1 MSNPEEN
8 QPTEITGGP
17 LPTQTATVVS
27 NHEGE
32 DGMGS
37 RSMTMGRYEE
47 IRRRLAEGRGL
58 REIAR
63 ALNCSRDTVREVRD
77 GARQS
82 PDAPKPFSDPL
93 WMLQLDWPA
102 IVHDLGLGHPLKFI
116 WEEKAQ
122 HLTTYSNFW
131 KQFYRKFPQYR
142 QASVTA
148 REFDPGERVEVDY
161 AGDTLEWI
169 ELKTGEIRKAYVFVA
184 GLGFS
189 HLLYAWA
196 AEDMKSR
203 NWLGAH
209 RRMFNFYG
217 GVPHVT
223 VPDCLK
229 QGVLKCHL
237 YDPDLNPGYAQLAS
251 QFSTAVVPARPEH
264 PKDKAIVEGL
274 VKILMRYIRF
284 RHRGTRFTSLTQVN
298 QALGECVERINAR
311 RHTRFGISRRERFE
325 TVEKAALKPLP
336 SGDFECA
343 DWKDAT
349 LHPDCYVCIE
359 GDYYSA
365 PHIHRHKKLRVKITE
380 NQVELF
386 LHLERLAIHPRSRHR
401 NGKRVFIDAH
411 FPPASQAYYEATP
424 QKLLS
429 QSRFIHPDLN
439 QLFVELFNADVY
451 GHLRRCQGF
460 VRSCTKEINAA
471 GRDVASPR
479 IAAAIAT
486 MRGYN
491 KFRVPYF
498 QALLL
503 QARKQ
508 TTIDS
513 GEREIVRRP
522 GNPMLRYLG
531 AADQPAEAGAAIASP
546 SLQEKL
552 KV

>member
-1 MSNPEEN
+1 MSNSEES
-8 QPTEITGGP
+8 QPVELTASP
-17 LPTQTATVVS
+17 VPTQTATVVS

-37 RSMTMGRYEE
+37 RSMTVGRYEE

-63 ALNCSRDTVREVRD
+63 ALNCSRSTVREVRD

-82 PDAPKPFSDPL
+82 PDAPRLPSDPL
-93 WMLQLDWPA
+93 WMLQLEWPA

-142 QASVTA
+142 DASVTA
-148 REFDPGERVEVDY
+148 REFGPGERVEVDY
-161 AGDTLEWI
+161 AGDALEWI
-169 ELKTGEIRKAYVFVA
+169 ELKSGEIRKAFVFVA

-189 HLLYAWA
+189 QLLFAWA

-203 NWLGAH
+203 NWLGMH
-209 RRMFNFYG
+209 RRMFSFYG

-251 QFSTAVVPARPEH
+251 QFSTAVVPARPDH

-274 VKILMRYIRF
+274 VKILMRYVRF
-284 RHRGTRFTSLTQVN
+284 RYRRTRFTSLTQIN

-325 TVEKAALKPLP
+325 SIEKAALKPLP
-336 SGDFECA
+336 LGELEYA

-349 LHPDCYVCIE
+349 LHPDCYVYIE

-365 PHIHRHKKLRVKITE
+365 PHIHRHKKLRIKITE
-380 NQVELF
+380 NQVEIF
-386 LHLERLAIHPRSRHR
+386 LGLERLAIHPRSRHR
-401 NGKRVFIDAH
+401 NGRRVFIDAH
-411 FPPASQAYYEATP
+411 FPAASQAYYEATP
-424 QKLLS
+424 QRLLS

-439 QLFVELFNADVY
+439 QLFVELFNADVF
-451 GHLRRCQGF
+451 GNLRRCQGF
-460 VRSCTKEINAA
+460 VRTCTKEINTA
-471 GRDVASPR
+471 GHELASLR

-486 MRGYN
+486 MRRYE

-498 QALLL
+498 QALLA
-503 QARKQ
+503 QARKNTVAEEGDRQ
-508 TTIDS
+508 
-513 GEREIVRRP
+513 IVRRP
-522 GNPMLRYLG
+522 GNPMLRYVLG
-531 AADQPAEAGAAIASP
+531 AEQPADDAAAVASA
-546 SLQEKL
+546 SLQENLKL
-552 KV
+552 